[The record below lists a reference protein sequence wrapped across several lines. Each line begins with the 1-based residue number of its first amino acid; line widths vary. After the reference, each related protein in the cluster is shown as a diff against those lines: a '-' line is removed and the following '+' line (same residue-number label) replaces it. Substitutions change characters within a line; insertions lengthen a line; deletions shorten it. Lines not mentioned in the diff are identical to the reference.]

1 MNRRSLGPDMT
12 DSQRSG
18 RKEPSWTQP
27 RSGPE
32 AELLE
37 MAEGLRTAELRGDVP
52 FLERVL
58 AEDFLG
64 IGPRG
69 FVLTKDAWLARH
81 RSGDLK
87 YKTIERDEASL
98 RTYGD
103 AAILTSRETS
113 QTEYRGQPVPVGAL
127 RATHVFVRKGRDWQL
142 AGVQYSPILGAP

>member
-1 MNRRSLGPDMT
+1 MT
-12 DSQRSG
+12 DTQTSG
-18 RKEPSWTQP
+18 RNGLSWTQP

-37 MAEGLRTAELRGDVP
+37 IAEGLRTAELRGDVP
-52 FLERVL
+52 FLDHAL

-87 YKTIERDEASL
+87 YKAIDRDEVGL
-98 RTYGD
+98 RMYGD

-113 QTEYRGQPVPVGAL
+113 QTEYQGQPVAAGAL
-127 RATHVFVRKGRDWQL
+127 RATHVFVRHGRDWRL
-142 AGVQYSPILGAP
+142 AGVQY